1 VTVKGGS
8 LDLEQQLSTHMASTL
23 GAEKNQA
30 GPVSFAPVV
39 EARAL
44 SKIFWVG
51 EEEVVALDRIDLTV
65 GKGEFVSFVGPS
77 GCGKSTLLNLVAG
90 LLPATAGEV
99 LLLGDPVV
107 EPSRRIGFMFQS
119 PVLLPWRT
127 VESNVLLPA
136 EVFGMDLGEKRHR
149 ARAVIEAVGLGEFA
163 NAYPNQLSGG
173 MQQRVALARVL
184 TYEPEFLLMDEPFGA
199 LDEFTREAMNLELMR
214 IVQTAGIT
222 VLFVTHNIG
231 EAVFMSDRVV
241 VMTPRPGRVSGVVD
255 VSWPQPREIRMMH
268 DPVFADLVFEVREL
282 LGQSRGE

>member
-1 VTVKGGS
+1 MKGGS
-8 LDLEQQLSTHMASTL
+8 LELEKQLSTHTAPTL

-30 GPVSFAPVV
+30 GPVSSAPVV
-39 EARAL
+39 ETRAL
-44 SKIFWVG
+44 TKIFWVG

-90 LLPATAGEV
+90 LFPASSGEV

-107 EPSRRIGFMFQS
+107 EPSRRVGFMFQT

-136 EVFGMDLGEKRHR
+136 EVFGMDLGEKRRR

-199 LDEFTREAMNLELMR
+199 LDEFTREAMNLELLR
-214 IVQTAGIT
+214 IVQSAGIT

-231 EAVFMSDRVV
+231 EAVFMSNRVV
-241 VMTPRPGRVSGVVD
+241 VMTPRPGKVSGIVD
-255 VSWPQPREIRMMH
+255 VSLPQPREIRMMH
-268 DPVFADLVFEVREL
+268 DPVFADLVFEVREIL
-282 LGQSRGE
+282 EQSRGE

>member
-1 VTVKGGS
+1 MKGGS
-8 LDLEQQLSTHMASTL
+8 LELEQQLSTHMASTL
-23 GAEKNQA
+23 GAEKDKA
-30 GPVSFAPVV
+30 GLVSSAPVV
-39 EARAL
+39 ETRAL
-44 SKIFWVG
+44 SKTFWVG
-51 EEEVVALDRIDLTV
+51 EEEIVALDRIDLTI

-90 LLPATAGEV
+90 LFPASSGEV

-107 EPSRRIGFMFQS
+107 EPSRRVGFMFQS
-119 PVLLPWRT
+119 LVLLPWRT

-136 EVFGMDLGEKRHR
+136 EVFGADLGEKRHR

-199 LDEFTREAMNLELMR
+199 LDEFTREAMNLELLR
-214 IVQTAGIT
+214 IVQSAGIT

-231 EAVFMSDRVV
+231 EAVFMSNRVV
-241 VMTPRPGRVSGVVD
+241 VMTPRPGKVAGIVD
-255 VSWPQPREIRMMH
+255 VSLPQPREIRMMH
-268 DPVFADLVFEVREL
+268 DPVFADLVFEVREI
-282 LGQSRGE
+282 LGQSRVK

>member
-1 VTVKGGS
+1 ME
-8 LDLEQQLSTHMASTL
+8 LEKQLSTHTAPTL
-23 GAEKNQA
+23 GAEENQA
-30 GPVSFAPVV
+30 GPVSSAPVV
-39 EARAL
+39 ETRAL
-44 SKIFWVG
+44 TKIFWVG

-90 LLPATAGEV
+90 LFPASSGEV

-107 EPSRRIGFMFQS
+107 EPSRRVGFMFQT

-136 EVFGMDLGEKRHR
+136 EVFGMDLGEKRRH

-199 LDEFTREAMNLELMR
+199 LDEFTREAMNLELLR
-214 IVQTAGIT
+214 IVQSAGIT

-241 VMTPRPGRVSGVVD
+241 VMTPRPGKVSGIVD
-255 VSWPQPREIRMMH
+255 VSLPQPREIRMMH
-268 DPVFADLVFEVREL
+268 DPVFADLVFEVREIL
-282 LGQSRGE
+282 EQSRGE

>member
-1 VTVKGGS
+1 
-8 LDLEQQLSTHMASTL
+8 LELEKQLSTHMASTQ
-23 GAEKNQA
+23 GAEKDQA
-30 GPVSFAPVV
+30 GLVSSAPVV
-39 EARAL
+39 ETRAL

-90 LLPATAGEV
+90 LFPASSGEV

-107 EPSRRIGFMFQS
+107 EPSRRVGFMFQT

-136 EVFGMDLGEKRHR
+136 EVFGMDLGEKRRR

-199 LDEFTREAMNLELMR
+199 LDEFTREAMNLELLR
-214 IVQTAGIT
+214 IVQSAGIT

-241 VMTPRPGRVSGVVD
+241 VMTPRPGKVSGIVD
-255 VSWPQPREIRMMH
+255 VSLPQPREIRMMH
-268 DPVFADLVFEVREL
+268 DPVFADLVFEVREIL
-282 LGQSRGE
+282 EQSRGE